1 MNKLLS
7 FLLFS
12 LFISNI
18 LCGVVGYGDACDVS
32 NTCKTPAQEC
42 HATNAVCVCAA
53 TYFENKDKTDC
64 VAKGAYT
71 GPCKDDNTC
80 TTPTTQQCSSGFCV
94 CAKGYK
100 ENGGK
105 TDCEQIQ
112 AGTYGG
118 KCNSGA
124 CTDTTTQEC
133 SSDYCVCKSG
143 YFEKNDGSGCEL
155 PAAYGESCSSKS
167 CDTTTQTCD
176 ATTKKCVCA
185 SGYKEN
191 SAKNGCEKD
200 TSGGSDGNSSF
211 LKTSLLILLGIA
223 F

>member
-18 LCGVVGYGDACDVS
+18 LCGEVAYGAACGGE
-32 NTCKTPAQEC
+32 NTCKVDVQEC
-42 HATNAVCVCAA
+42 STSTN
-53 TYFENKDKTDC
+53 K
-64 VAKGAYT
+64 
-71 GPCKDDNTC
+71 
-80 TTPTTQQCSSGFCV
+80 CV

-100 ENGGK
+100 ENTGK
-105 TDCEQIQ
+105 TDCELIT

-118 KCNSGA
+118 KCDSGA
-124 CTDTTTQEC
+124 CTATTTQQC
-133 SSDYCVCKSG
+133 SSGYCVCATG
-143 YFEKNDGSGCEL
+143 LVEKKDGSDCEE
-155 PAAYGESCSSKS
+155 PAAYGADCTSKN
-167 CDTTTQTCD
+167 CADTQTCD
-176 ATTKKCVCA
+176 TTSNKCVCA

-200 TSGGSDGNSSF
+200 TSGGSDGNSSSF
-211 LKTSLLILLGIA
+211 LKTSLLILLGIT

>member
-18 LCGVVGYGDACDVS
+18 LCGVVGYGEICTGSGDSCKATVQKCDTGETES
-32 NTCKTPAQEC
+32 
-42 HATNAVCVCAA
+42 TNKCVCAA
-53 TYFENKDKTDC
+53 DYFENKDKTDC

-71 GPCKDDNTC
+71 GPCLDTTNTC
-80 TTPTTQQCSSGFCV
+80 STPTTQQCSSGYCV
-94 CAKGYK
+94 CATGLVEKKDGS
-100 ENGGK
+100 
-105 TDCEQIQ
+105 DCEQ
-112 AGTYGG
+112 
-118 KCNSGA
+118 
-124 CTDTTTQEC
+124 
-133 SSDYCVCKSG
+133 
-143 YFEKNDGSGCEL
+143 
-155 PAAYGESCSSKS
+155 PAAYGGDCSNKNCADS
-167 CDTTTQTCD
+167 TQTCD
-176 ATTKKCVCA
+176 GTTKKCVCA

-200 TSGGSDGNSSF
+200 TSGGSDGNSSSF

>member
-18 LCGVVGYGDACDVS
+18 LCGEVAYGAACGGE
-32 NTCKTPAQEC
+32 NTCKADVQEC
-42 HATNAVCVCAA
+42 STSTN
-53 TYFENKDKTDC
+53 K
-64 VAKGAYT
+64 
-71 GPCKDDNTC
+71 
-80 TTPTTQQCSSGFCV
+80 CV

-100 ENGGK
+100 ENTGK
-105 TDCEQIQ
+105 TDCDLIT

-118 KCNSGA
+118 KCDSGA
-124 CTDTTTQEC
+124 CTSKTTQQC
-133 SSDYCVCKSG
+133 SSGYCVCATG
-143 YFEKNDGSGCEL
+143 LVEKKDGTDCEQ
-155 PAAYGESCSSKS
+155 PAAYNADCSNKNCADS
-167 CDTTTQTCD
+167 TQTCD

-200 TSGGSDGNSSF
+200 TSGGSDGNSSSF
-211 LKTSLLILLGIA
+211 LKTSLLILLGIT

>member
-1 MNKLLS
+1 MNKLFS

-12 LFISNI
+12 FFISNI
-18 LCGVVGYGDACDVS
+18 LCGQVEYGADCDES
-32 NTCKTPAQEC
+32 NTCKADVQEC
-42 HATNAVCVCAA
+42 HASSHKCVCKG
-53 TYFENKDKTDC
+53 TNVENKDKTDC

-94 CAKGYK
+94 CATGYV
-100 ENGGK
+100 ENKAG
-105 TDCEQIQ
+105 TDCEQ
-112 AGTYGG
+112 
-118 KCNSGA
+118 
-124 CTDTTTQEC
+124 
-133 SSDYCVCKSG
+133 
-143 YFEKNDGSGCEL
+143 
-155 PAAYGESCSSKS
+155 PAAYGADCTSKN
-167 CDTTTQTCD
+167 CADTQTCD
-176 ATTKKCVCA
+176 TTTKKCVCA

-200 TSGGSDGNSSF
+200 TSGGSDDNSSF